1 MGEAPRRL
9 SVVGQF
15 GVVAVSLSVL
25 DKSSVYSRWLKEVKR
40 QGLFHPGQRVG
51 VAVSGG
57 PDSVLLLHFMK
68 ELALD
73 CGITLAVV
81 HFNHHLRGAESEAD
95 ENFVRKLAESMGIAF
110 MCGEAE
116 VARVARE
123 KKRNLEATARDLRYQ
138 FFFSLVEQGRL
149 DKVLT
154 AHTANDQAETVL
166 LRLLRGAGTRGLGGI
181 QPLLEGKVAR
191 PFLDLTRAEI
201 MHELEAR
208 KLECRLDSTNLD
220 SRLRRNK
227 VRLEL
232 LPWLERQFNPAII
245 PLLKHQ
251 ADRARDEEAFLEQ
264 QAEERSRP
272 WRVREGAEEKIP
284 VRALRGFAPA
294 IQRRVLR
301 QMLHSVGEGLRGV
314 AYAHIERLLR
324 FATRAQSGRSLALPG
339 GATAR
344 KEFQWLILGPPSVST
359 GEDAYAYPVEVPG
372 EVAVPALGSTFGFK
386 IVEPQGVP
394 KAYNAMESGAMDP
407 QKLRQRMFLRNWRAG
422 DQFWPLGSREL
433 RKLKE
438 LFRQRKIPRN
448 QRKLWP
454 VLECGDRIV
463 WVKGFPP
470 AASVAASPESPAILL
485 IEEEKSSQ
493 HHNVSQIG
501 ATGRPQGPPLQSG

>member
-1 MGEAPRRL
+1 MLR
-9 SVVGQF
+9 
-15 GVVAVSLSVL
+15 
-25 DKSSVYSRWLKEVKR
+25 KSSIYSRWVKEVKR
-40 QGLFHPGQRVG
+40 QGFFHPGQRVG

-68 ELALD
+68 ELASEW
-73 CGITLAVV
+73 GITLAAV
-81 HFNHHLRGAESEAD
+81 HFNHHLRGAESDAD
-95 ENFVRKLAESMGIAF
+95 EKFVRKLADFMGIACL
-110 MCGEAE
+110 CGEAE

-123 KKRNLEATARDLRYQ
+123 KKRNLEATARELRYR
-138 FFFSLVEQGRL
+138 FFFSLVEQGHL
-149 DKVLT
+149 DKVVT

-181 QPLLEGKVAR
+181 HPVLEGKVAR

-201 MHELEAR
+201 MREIEAR

-227 VRLEL
+227 VRLQL
-232 LPWLERQFNPAII
+232 LPWLEREFNPAII

-251 ADRARDEEAFLEQ
+251 ADRARDEEAYLEQ
-264 QAEERSRP
+264 HAEELGRP
-272 WRVREGAEEKIP
+272 WRVREGAEEKIS

-314 AYAHIERLLR
+314 AYAHIGRLLR

-339 GATAR
+339 GAVAR
-344 KEFQWLILGPPSVST
+344 KEFDWLILGSQPISA
-359 GEDAYAYPVEVPG
+359 GENAYAYPVKVPG

-386 IVEPQGVP
+386 IVEPQGVS
-394 KAYNAMESGAMDP
+394 KAYNGIETGAMDP
-407 QKLRQRMFLRNWRAG
+407 QKLRRGLFLRNWRPG
-422 DQFWPLGSREL
+422 DQFWPSGSREL

-438 LFRQRKIPRN
+438 LFRQRKIPQR

-454 VLECGDRIV
+454 VLECGEQIV
-463 WVKGFPP
+463 WVRGFPP
-470 AASVAASPESPAILL
+470 AASVVASPESRAILL
-485 IEEEKSSQ
+485 IEE
-493 HHNVSQIG
+493 
-501 ATGRPQGPPLQSG
+501 ARRPKKV